1 MAGVISSYA
10 KDKPRLNIKKAIKR
24 PGALTAK
31 ADAAGETPHEFS
43 EAHKHDKGLTGEQAR
58 FDLVLTGP
66 KVGGKRK
73 KK

>member
-1 MAGVISSYA
+1 MATGVISSYA
-10 KDKPRLNIKKAIKR
+10 KGKPKKFIQKAIKR

-31 ADAAGETPHEFS
+31 ADAAGESPHEFA
-43 EAHKHDKGLTGEQAR
+43 EGHKHDKGLTGEQSR

-73 KK
+73 K